1 MNSWCQSCP
10 RLHCATGHSIKY
22 QVDARF
28 HYNPRSPKR
37 SQDWCV
43 ANKIECEQ
51 LNCRKWIALSGCLC
65 VCLLVIKRNNVVQL
79 HVDTA
84 DNHKIGPPSSLT
96 TLTKDPLYVGG
107 IPGRLERTDAP
118 QTRKK
123 KWHWAETW
131 GLSLNDSD
139 ICVQFTHKVPPG
151 IIQRMSG
158 LQRMCER
165 AFIMVG
171 IKPPN
176 LAATQGHGGHVKTRQ
191 MTDQGFS
198 RRFYPKRLPS
208 IQSILQ

>member
-96 TLTKDPLYVGG
+96 TLTRDPLYVGG
-107 IPGRLERTDAP
+107 IPGRLERTDALSRNMRPFP
-118 QTRKK
+118 QWFWRLCSVHT
-123 KWHWAETW
+123 
-131 GLSLNDSD
+131 LSPSGYNPENVRLTVHVWKGFYYGGNQTS
-139 ICVQFTHKVPPG
+139 KPG
-151 IIQRMSG
+151 SHTGPRW
-158 LQRMCER
+158 
-165 AFIMVG
+165 
-171 IKPPN
+171 
-176 LAATQGHGGHVKTRQ
+176 TRQ
-191 MTDQGFS
+191 DQTNDRSG
-198 RRFYPKRLPS
+198 
-208 IQSILQ
+208 I